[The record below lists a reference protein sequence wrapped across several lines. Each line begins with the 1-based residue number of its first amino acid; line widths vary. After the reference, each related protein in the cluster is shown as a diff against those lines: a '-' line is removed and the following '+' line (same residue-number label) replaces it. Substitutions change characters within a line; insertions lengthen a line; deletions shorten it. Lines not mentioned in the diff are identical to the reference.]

1 MQLNKFLILYRTSS
15 NQTSAVPAILLLNRH
30 VRNGIQ
36 QFINTS
42 KQKNKTDKTDLN
54 QEVKNKQYI
63 DQINH
68 AKEIE

>member
-30 VRNGIQ
+30 VRNGIR

-42 KQKNKTDKTDLN
+42 KQKNKTDLN